1 MPKMR
6 LYSARWI
13 YVIALCLVF
22 LCAAF
27 IFKMSHESKEVSS
40 NRSSTI
46 ADKVADSAI
55 KDFDTKTKTERI
67 RTILKIEHILRKT
80 AHFCIYATLGALL
93 TFASLWHSRTW
104 IAHGLITLLI
114 GTLYAASDELHQSFI
129 PGRGPLFT
137 DVILDSAGVLC
148 GALVMLAFAGVWLRR
163 KS

>member
-1 MPKMR
+1 MQKMR

-27 IFKMSHESKEVSS
+27 IFKMSHESSETSS
-40 NRSSTI
+40 NRSSII
-46 ADKVADSAI
+46 ADKVAESAVKNFDS
-55 KDFDTKTKTERI
+55 KTQPEKIST
-67 RTILKIEHILRKT
+67 TLKIEHILRKT
-80 AHFCIYATLGALL
+80 AHFCIYTAFGALL
-93 TFASLWHSRTW
+93 AFASLWHSRTW
-104 IAHGLITLLI
+104 IAHGLIALLI